1 LKIEV
6 LKMSSVIDLTSFEK
20 RMKGAYEMLEKE
32 FQGLRT
38 GRASVNL
45 LDNVVV
51 EVYGSKVP
59 ISHVASV
66 SAPESRLLTVQVW
79 DNANVKSVEKAIGN
93 AGLGL
98 NPQPAGNLIRVPLPE
113 LTEERRIEISK
124 VAGKYS
130 EQAKIAIRNIR
141 REAMDLAKKEEKD
154 GTLSKDELK
163 RAEEDVQKLTDKWVG
178 MIDKSTEKKEEEI
191 KQV

>member
-1 LKIEV
+1 MDNI
-6 LKMSSVIDLTSFEK
+6 IDLTSFDK
-20 RMKGAYEMLEKE
+20 RMKGAFEMLEKE

-51 EVYGSKVP
+51 EVYGSKVH

-79 DNANVKSVEKAIGN
+79 DHGNVKSVEKAIAN

-113 LTEERRIEISK
+113 LTEERRIEIAK
-124 VAGKYS
+124 VAGKYA

-154 GTLSKDELK
+154 GNLSKDELK
-163 RAEEDVQKLTDKWVG
+163 RAEEEVQKLTDKWVG
-178 MIDKSTEKKEEEI
+178 MIDKATEKKEEEI

>member
-1 LKIEV
+1 
-6 LKMSSVIDLTSFEK
+6 MSDVIDLKDFDK
-20 RMKGAYEMLEKE
+20 RMKGAFEVLEKE
-32 FQGLRT
+32 LQGLRT

-79 DNANVKSVEKAIGN
+79 DNGNVKSVEKAIAN
-93 AGLGL
+93 SGLGL

-113 LTEERRIEISK
+113 LTEERRLEVVK
-124 VAGKYS
+124 VAGKYA
-130 EQAKIAIRNIR
+130 EQAKIAVRNVR

-154 GTLSKDELK
+154 GTLSKDEFK
-163 RAEEDVQKLTDKWVG
+163 RAEDEIQKLTDKWVEL
-178 MIDKSTEKKEEEI
+178 IDKTTAKKEEEI